1 MTKIKMRG
9 AVIYCKDVTVPMTD
23 KEEKKAKELGVKEFR
38 FPKTF
43 RVKINAAFP
52 PSHRIYEM

>member
-1 MTKIKMRG
+1 MSG
-9 AVIYCKDVTVPMTD
+9 AIIYRKDATVPMTD

-52 PSHRIYEM
+52 SSHRIYEM

>member
-1 MTKIKMRG
+1 MRG
-9 AVIYCKDVTVPMTD
+9 AVIYRKDVTVPMTD
-23 KEEKKAKELGVKEFR
+23 KEEKKAKELDVKEFR

-43 RVKINAAFP
+43 RVKINVAFP